1 MGYTH
6 YWEPST
12 PTDAKT
18 WERFTRIVDRIKEK
32 AGVELDDESGPERVF
47 LNGIG
52 EDSHETF
59 VIGRET
65 TGFNFCKTA
74 RKPYDSVVV
83 GCLEAAKRLGMFDW
97 SSDGSGDEHADGIA
111 LCEEAMSTVPA

>member
-6 YWEPST
+6 YWEPTTST
-12 PTDAKT
+12 EEKT
-18 WERFTRIVDRIKEK
+18 WERFTRIVGQIKDK
-32 AGVELDDESGPERVF
+32 AGVELEDNSEGECVF
-47 LNGIG
+47 LNGVG
-52 EDSHETF
+52 EDAHETF
-59 VIGRET
+59 AVGRET

-74 RKPYDSVVV
+74 RKPYDAVVV

-111 LCEEAMSTVPA
+111 LCEEAMSLEP